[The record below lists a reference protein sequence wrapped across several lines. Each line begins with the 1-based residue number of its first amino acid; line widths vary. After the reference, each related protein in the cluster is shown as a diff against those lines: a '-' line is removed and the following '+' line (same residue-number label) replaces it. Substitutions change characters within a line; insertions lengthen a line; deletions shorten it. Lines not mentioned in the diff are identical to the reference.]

1 MTSIHFEIV
10 KTCHNQ
16 FNCNYLKNKKKQFSI
31 FSSVFDLLIKFETF
45 WKKKMTSIAY
55 VFKKL
60 KGPKH
65 L

>member
-16 FNCNYLKNKKKQFSI
+16 FNCNYLKNKKNNSQYFPQFLI
-31 FSSVFDLLIKFETF
+31 SSSNLKHFE
-45 WKKKMTSIAY
+45 KKKMTSIAY